1 MSKVVKDPTYNLV
14 YVSEEVIK
22 VFECD
27 YKQELANFMNNEMKT
42 EEEVILWK
50 SGKDGYNKAKLEH
63 HICKKEK
70 KTWAVAGDA
79 YGTTEFKIVFPENLS
94 EKRKLKIITVRGAFR
109 LASILNTNN
118 LMRTDEFIL
127 MMGCPGQQL
136 NPFDFLETVDSFE
149 WQVVLDAL

>member
-14 YVSEEVIK
+14 YVSGEVIK

-50 SGKDGYNKAKLEH
+50 SGKDGYNRVKLEH

-70 KTWAVAGDA
+70 KKWAVDTDA
-79 YGTTEFKIVFPENLS
+79 HGTTEFKIIFS
-94 EKRKLKIITVRGAFR
+94 EPYSKEKKLKTALVRGAFA
-109 LASILNTNN
+109 LATFLNAEN
-118 LMRTDEFIL
+118 LMSTDEFVL
-127 MMGCPGQQL
+127 LMGCPGQRL
-136 NPFDFLETVDSFE
+136 NPFDFLEIVNSFE
-149 WQVVLDAL
+149 WQMVLDAL